1 MTETIIFL
9 CGVLS
14 GLVTLLLGYF
24 IRMGLLHNKEIINSR
39 VDINNLYRV
48 LDEQKQDIMTHI
60 KNERDSIDK
69 DVENLHKQVGFVHT
83 QIEEAN
89 KYTDKRVDKIIDKFG
104 YLINNTLLSGSC
116 IRILIILQY
125 LFLKKGNLFL

>member
-14 GLVTLLLGYF
+14 GLVFLMLGYF

-39 VDINNLYRV
+39 SDIHNLYRI

-69 DVENLHKQVGFVHT
+69 DVENLHKRIGFAHT
-83 QIEEAN
+83 QIEEAY
-89 KYTDKRVDKIIDKFG
+89 KYTDKRIDKLTEKF
-104 YLINNTLLSGSC
+104 SM
-116 IRILIILQY
+116 ILN
-125 LFLKKGNLFL
+125 KNA

>member
-9 CGVLS
+9 CGVLC
-14 GLVTLLLGYF
+14 GLVALLLGYF

-39 VDINNLYRV
+39 SDIHNLYRI

-69 DVENLHKQVGFVHT
+69 DVENLHKRVGFAHT

-104 YLINNTLLSGSC
+104 YLINKTS
-116 IRILIILQY
+116 
-125 LFLKKGNLFL
+125 